1 MKTLK
6 EYYEEISK
14 DKDRWFYM
22 TISEPKD
29 TPHWEEE
36 TAALY
41 FIQQYFLSAGKGMVF
56 WEDLNHGFVKLNRSR
71 HVVSTFL
78 FGIVLAEMFHIDLKK
93 EDKNSIRV
101 LYLWFLS
108 CLYHDMGYI
117 YESDTDIVK
126 KTWYNDV
133 KKEGLDA
140 LAKSFEIK
148 YVDNSEFQTYGKE
161 NIDLYL
167 KSRLAGATPKL
178 DHGII
183 GGLLLYDRLRL
194 QFEKA
199 WEKARIDKE
208 KSFTRDGFFGENN
221 RLFYSENHF
230 SAYAKAAD
238 AIISHNIWH
247 TTLREYL
254 EKSGKM
260 DVNNLKK
267 INIDNTICFLLSL
280 ADTLEPI
287 KKYGIKGLEKF
298 RIEQL
303 EDEEGCRIQMDTEI
317 YSCYEKDFFSNNS
330 LSSWIAVKVNE
341 VRNVSN
347 KRYTF
352 EIRLDKG
359 AL

>member
-1 MKTLK
+1 MC
-6 EYYEEISK
+6 
-14 DKDRWFYM
+14 
-22 TISEPKD
+22 
-29 TPHWEEE
+29 
-36 TAALY
+36 
-41 FIQQYFLSAGKGMVF
+41 
-56 WEDLNHGFVKLNRSR
+56 KLRS
-71 HVVSTFL
+71 
-78 FGIVLAEMFHIDLKK
+78 
-93 EDKNSIRV
+93 
-101 LYLWFLS
+101 
-108 CLYHDMGYI
+108 
-117 YESDTDIVK
+117 
-126 KTWYNDV
+126 
-133 KKEGLDA
+133 
-140 LAKSFEIK
+140 
-148 YVDNSEFQTYGKE
+148 
-161 NIDLYL
+161 
-167 KSRLAGATPKL
+167 TPKL

-287 KKYGIKGLEKF
+287 KN
-298 RIEQL
+298 
-303 EDEEGCRIQMDTEI
+303 M
-317 YSCYEKDFFSNNS
+317 
-330 LSSWIAVKVNE
+330 V
-341 VRNVSN
+341 
-347 KRYTF
+347 
-352 EIRLDKG
+352 
-359 AL
+359 